1 MKFLRLWIVAVV
13 VALAA
18 VPASSD
24 QLILTVTAQST
35 NQSSA
40 SFEIPSG
47 TRGGHFYVRRTSAAC
62 GVACSIGLQLVR
74 VEYGSSDRELFR
86 WATVDFNATDFLGAM
101 VNPSSAVANEYSTV
115 TPAVTTGGG
124 LRGDLP
130 PGTYKLKTSNVNAVS
145 MSYEVWMQLF

>member
-1 MKFLRLWIVAVV
+1 MRKLRLFLAALVAA
-13 VALAA
+13 ALAG
-18 VPASSD
+18 PAAAD
-24 QLILTVTAQST
+24 QLILTVTSQST
-35 NQSSA
+35 NQSSLA
-40 SFEIPSG
+40 FEVPSG
-47 TRGGHFYVRRTSAAC
+47 TLGGHFYIRRTSAAC

-86 WATVDFNATDFLGAM
+86 FATVDFNATDFLGAM
-101 VNPSSAVANEYSTV
+101 VIPSASVANEFSTV

-124 LRGDLP
+124 LRGPLP